1 MPVTPAQLAQ
11 IDGVLETGAA
21 DGATL
26 AALRGLGGG
35 LTATRCDASD
45 LVDETPFRSYPC
57 CRLYLL
63 DGRDHCMKITTDPDA
78 ATGLVVVGRG

>member
-11 IDGVLETGAA
+11 IDEVLEQGGA

-26 AALRGLGGG
+26 AALRGIGGG

-45 LVDETPFRSYPC
+45 LSDETPFKSYARC
-57 CRLYLL
+57 ALYLL

-78 ATGLVVVGRG
+78 ATGLVVVARG